1 MSCDSLFLQIDNPYL
16 GVSIN
21 SYMLSFPPLFGMIT
35 SSKRCGKILLHSIVS
50 LHPPRLKWRVRT
62 PREPNLR
69 KSRSPLFW
77 GPGGKWCGGVS
88 WVVGNFKLIPR
99 ILLFGDKNE
108 TYIDTKENRKI
119 DIKYCMPTVM
129 TRSCENERMGDYNA
143 GVTHL
148 QHRI

>member
-1 MSCDSLFLQIDNPYL
+1 MHATVRATEHSEIAEPTFL
-16 GVSIN
+16 GA
-21 SYMLSFPPLFGMIT
+21 
-35 SSKRCGKILLHSIVS
+35 
-50 LHPPRLKWRVRT
+50 
-62 PREPNLR
+62 
-69 KSRSPLFW
+69 RS
-77 GPGGKWCGGVS
+77 GGVG
-88 WVVGNFKLIPR
+88 VFVNRGQFKLIPR